1 MTFLLLTLA
10 NLKVS
15 GSKKMDDS
23 SSEGSVDE
31 EEILRHDEA
40 KKKVQ
45 SETYP
50 KLFINLRGKQFIT
63 DNVCH

>member
-15 GSKKMDDS
+15 ESKKMDDS

-31 EEILRHDEA
+31 EEILRNFDDNIC
-40 KKKVQ
+40 
-45 SETYP
+45 YYF
-50 KLFINLRGKQFIT
+50 LIT
-63 DNVCH
+63 